1 MIKYIVLTLLAY
13 FCGSIPSGVWIGK
26 SVKGI
31 DIRTVGSKNS
41 GATNAYR
48 ILGAKCGIATLICD
62 ALKGY
67 MPLFIA
73 SHFDISSKYIVFLG
87 MVAIFGHSMS
97 CFLDFKGGKGVAT
110 SLGVFLFLA
119 PKAIFVAFLG
129 FAIVVYFTRYVSL
142 SSITGAIIMPL
153 MTLILPAKEGV
164 DKTTLVIL
172 SFIIGAFVIY
182 KHKTNISRLLNGTES
197 KIVFGKKKGR

>member
-1 MIKYIVLTLLAY
+1 MSKYILLSLLAY

-26 SVKGI
+26 MVKGI

-48 ILGAKCGIATLICD
+48 TLGAKCGIATLILD

-67 MPLFIA
+67 LPLYVA
-73 SHFDISSKYIVFLG
+73 RHFDISDKYIVVIGLI
-87 MVAIFGHSMS
+87 AIFAHSMS
-97 CFLDFKGGKGVAT
+97 CFLNFKGGKGVAT

-119 PKAIFVAFLG
+119 PKAVLVTFLG

-142 SSITGAIIMPL
+142 SSITGAII
-153 MTLILPAKEGV
+153 LPIMVAVLPVKEGV
-164 DKTTLVIL
+164 DKMTLVIL
-172 SFIIGAFVIY
+172 SFVIGAFVIY
-182 KHKTNISRLLNGTES
+182 KHRSNISRLLNGTES
-197 KIVFGKKKGR
+197 KITFGKRG